1 MAKIKDEDIDAL
13 RERADIV
20 DVISQHTSLKKAG
33 PHTFKGLCPFHSE
46 KTPSF
51 TIDATKGLYH
61 CFGCGEGGNIYHF
74 VQKVENLSFPES
86 VEWLARRTGFQLRY
100 EEMRPGE
107 QKAAGIKARLIKA
120 NQAAA
125 AFFHERLLSA
135 PEARGARAYLEER
148 GFGREVA
155 ERWRLGYAP
164 GRNALLRHLMA
175 RGFSDKEIERSGL
188 ARRREDGSLY
198 DAYRERVIFPTWNLQ
213 GEVVG
218 FGARKL
224 REDDPG
230 PKYLNTAET
239 EVFAKSRLMYGLD
252 RAKGTIARG
261 APALVVEGY
270 TDVIALHE
278 AGVTEA
284 VATNGVALGENHFEQ
299 LKRFTPRVVLMLD
312 ADAAGEK
319 ATGRSFDIHHRMGI
333 EVLVAPLP
341 PGRDPA
347 DVVAEDGAEAIRKV
361 VEAARPLL
369 EFKLDQV
376 LSQLPT
382 DTPEAKARAV
392 REAARLLARHPD
404 PIARHQYVTMAA
416 GRIGVDPEGIQRTLS
431 DELVQASAE
440 VDEEITERDLDRRL
454 PGHVK
459 VEREVL
465 KLLLHHPTDA
475 LAWAEQAQESE
486 FTSAARRAAFAHAL
500 SAARAGRCGTDAQLV
515 GGLDSEA
522 RSLVTELSFEK
533 RPVGAEVGER
543 ATEVFTR
550 LKVFGLERKIRE
562 RRKALQELNPL
573 EQPEQHD
580 RLFTELV
587 GLEAQRRDLLRR
599 LQGAA

>member
-1 MAKIKDEDIDAL
+1 MTKIKDEDIDAL

-20 DVISQHTSLKKAG
+20 DVVSQHTSLKKAG

-61 CFGCGEGGNIYHF
+61 CFGCDEGGNIYHF

-86 VEWLARRTGFQLRY
+86 VEWLARRTGYQLRY

-107 QKAAGIKARLIKA
+107 KRAAGVKARLIKA

-125 AFFHERLLSA
+125 AFFHERLVAA
-135 PEARGARAYLEER
+135 PEAQKARAYLEER

-155 ERWRLGYAP
+155 ERWQLGYAP
-164 GRNALLRHLMA
+164 GRNALLEHLLG
-175 RGFSDKEIERSGL
+175 RGFSEKDIEHAGL
-188 ARRREDGSLY
+188 ARRREGSSLY

-224 REDDPG
+224 SEEDPG

-252 RAKGTIARG
+252 RAKGTMARG
-261 APALVVEGY
+261 APAVVVEGY

-278 AGVTEA
+278 AGIAEA
-284 VATNGVALGENHFEQ
+284 VATNGVALSENHFAQ

-319 ATGRSFDIHHRMGI
+319 ATGRSFDIHHRLGI

-347 DVVAEDGAEAIRKV
+347 DVVAEDGPEAIRKV
-361 VEAARPLL
+361 VDAARPLL

-392 REAARLLARHPD
+392 REAARVLGWHPD
-404 PIARHQYVTMAA
+404 PIARHQYASMAA
-416 GRIGVDPEGIQRTLS
+416 ERIGVDPQGIQRTLS
-431 DELVQASAE
+431 EELSRASSQVYE
-440 VDEEITERDLDRRL
+440 GDPERDADRRL

-459 VEREVL
+459 VEREAL
-465 KLLLHHPTDA
+465 KLLLHHPTEV
-475 LAWAEQAQESE
+475 LVWAEEAGGRE

-500 SAARAGRCGTDAQLV
+500 DAARAGRSGAESDLL
-515 GGLDSEA
+515 GGLEGDA
-522 RSLVTELSFEK
+522 RSLVTELSFED
-533 RPVGAEVGER
+533 RPAGSEVGER
-543 ATEVFTR
+543 AAEVFTR
-550 LKVFGLERKIRE
+550 LRVFGLEGEIKE
-562 RRKALQELNPL
+562 RRNVLQGLNPL
-573 EQPEQHD
+573 EQPEEHD